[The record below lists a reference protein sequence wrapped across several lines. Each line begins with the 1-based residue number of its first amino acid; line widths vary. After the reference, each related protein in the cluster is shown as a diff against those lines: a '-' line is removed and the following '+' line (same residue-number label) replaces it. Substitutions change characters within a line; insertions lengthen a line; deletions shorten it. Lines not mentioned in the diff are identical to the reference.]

1 MRGFILQSTYRA
13 SSGRSVIVLFGRCED
28 GGTFVIHDDRERPC
42 FFVSEKD
49 ARGAGERTALRTLG
63 GTPVVRITAPTP
75 RDLVAP
81 EGVVTHEADVGFAE
95 RFLISRNLRGG
106 INIAGEPTVHGSEKH
121 FYNPTLT
128 PSDYAPAL
136 SLLSIDI
143 ETDAKAERLLSIALH
158 GCGVDTVLLF
168 TPAGYDCP
176 PQAIP
181 FTSERA
187 LLQGFVEEVR
197 RRDPDVI
204 TGWNVVD
211 FDFAVLVRIAER
223 ERVPLE
229 IGRTPGATRVRPA
242 GSFWA
247 SGRATIPGRV
257 VLDGMALVRGAFVQ
271 MDEYS
276 LDFVAREVLGEGKT
290 VSGDDRVRE
299 IVRMWKHERRAF
311 VEYNLQDAKLAARII
326 DKLQLLELAVR
337 RSLLTGMA
345 IDRVNGSIA
354 SFDSLYL
361 GEMWKRGRVAPSVHN
376 AGDGVGNAG
385 GLVLE
390 PKTGLFDNVL
400 VFDFRSLYPSLMR
413 TFQIDPVA
421 YHAEAQPG
429 DIIAP
434 NGAAFSPEPSI
445 LTDILT
451 KLFAARELAKAAKD
465 EVASYAI
472 KILMNSLYGVLG
484 TPACRFYN
492 PALANAITSFGR
504 ELLLHTKSLCEA
516 HGHEVLYGDTDSL
529 FVRSHAADT
538 ARALETGRALT
549 VALNE
554 ELRVHIE
561 SKWPGAK
568 SALLLQLE
576 GIYDRLFF
584 PRMRK
589 SEGGAR
595 KRYVGRREGTMM
607 FTGMEAVRSDW
618 TTFAKEAQVELYT
631 RLFAEQPVADYLR
644 ELVVGLRGGSL
655 DAKLVYRKAIRKPL
669 SDYTASTPPHIAAAR
684 KLAVPPRRRIAYVM
698 TVNGPEPAAEQRSSL
713 DYAHYL
719 DKQLRA
725 VAEPVLAH
733 LGLDFDVL
741 TDNVRQLSLF

>member
-1 MRGFILQSTYRA
+1 MRGFILQSSYRVEA
-13 SSGRSVIVLFGRCED
+13 GRSSIVLFGRSED
-28 GGTFVIHDDRERPC
+28 GGTFVVRDDRQKPC
-42 FFVSEKD
+42 LFVAARD
-49 ARGAGERTALRTLG
+49 AQGAGEATAFHSLDG
-63 GTPVVRITAPTP
+63 QPVVRITAAAP
-75 RDLVAP
+75 RDLASP
-81 EGVVTHEADVGFAE
+81 ADLATFEADVGFVE
-95 RFLISRNLRGG
+95 RFLIARKLRGG
-106 INIAGEPTVHGSEKH
+106 IIIEGDPVRRGTVLHYLNPALSPSE
-121 FYNPTLT
+121 
-128 PSDYAPAL
+128 YAPQL

-158 GCGVDTVLLF
+158 GCGPDRVLLF

-176 PQAIP
+176 PGAAP
-181 FTSERA
+181 FANERA
-187 LLQGFVEEVR
+187 LLQGFVDEVR
-197 RRDPDVI
+197 ERDPDVI

-223 ERVPLE
+223 ERVPLAL
-229 IGRTPGATRVRPA
+229 GRAPGATRVRPA
-242 GSFWA
+242 RSFWA

-276 LDFVAREVLGEGKT
+276 LDYVAREVLGEGKT
-290 VSGDDRVRE
+290 VSGDDRVGE
-299 IVRMWKHERRAF
+299 IVRMFKTERAAF

-326 DKLQLLELAVR
+326 DKLHLLELAVR
-337 RSLLTGMA
+337 RSLLTGMP
-345 IDRVNGSIA
+345 IDRVNASIA

-361 GEMWKRGRVAPSVHN
+361 GELWKRGVVAPSVR
-376 AGDGVGNAG
+376 AQGDGIGNAG

-390 PKTGLFDNVL
+390 PRTGLFDNVL

-413 TFQIDPVA
+413 TFQLDPLSF
-421 YHAEAQPG
+421 HARPRPG

-434 NGAAFSPEPSI
+434 NGAAFAPEPSI
-445 LTDILT
+445 LAGILSE
-451 KLFAARELAKAAKD
+451 LFTARDAAKAVHD
-465 EVASYAI
+465 EVGSHAI

-484 TPACRFYN
+484 APTCRFYN

-504 ELLLHTKSLCEA
+504 ELLLYTKARCEV

-529 FVRSHAADT
+529 FVRSNEADG
-538 ARALETGRALT
+538 ARALSVGRTLAVT
-549 VALNE
+549 LNE
-554 ELRVHIE
+554 ELRTHITNT
-561 SKWPGAK
+561 WPGAQ

-576 GIYDRLFF
+576 GLYDRLFF
-584 PRMRK
+584 PRMRQAA
-589 SEGGAR
+589 GGAR
-595 KRYVGRREGTMM
+595 KRYVGRRDGATM

-618 TTFAKEAQVELYT
+618 TSFAKEAQVELYT
-631 RLFAEQPVADYLR
+631 RLFAEQPVAEYLR
-644 ELVVGLRGGSL
+644 ELATQLRRGAL
-655 DAKLVYRKAIRKPL
+655 DDKLVYRKAIRKPL
-669 SDYTASTPPHIAAAR
+669 SEYTASTPPHIAAAL

-698 TVNGPEPAAEQRSSL
+698 TINGPEPVEAQRSPL
-713 DYAHYL
+713 DHAHYL